1 MAPRQV
7 TTPMLRG
14 KRSRITSLDT
24 AGRVK
29 YGDEQAVVTK
39 GFVNFS
45 LTTNMEEGETISLTN
60 ANGEAC
66 INESATPSFSGVGI
80 EAEFCSA
87 DWSFFTKAT
96 GQRPVY
102 NDAGTVVGITE
113 STDVDLSQVR
123 FALEIWIGA
132 QSGATPRDGAQGEW
146 GYLLLPNVGGGVLGD
161 YTIENDGIT
170 FSLTGMSTKNAGAW
184 GAGPYNVDLVGGEA
198 APLFDPM
205 LPNDHRRLQI
215 VEIAPP
221 EPRAGAI
228 PVLNPSAPALT
239 ALTTTPTGLSVLISP
254 TPTGTDPVEYDFGDG
269 QWDYAETG
277 TYTHVY
283 DAAGT
288 YTITARR
295 GTSVV
300 TKSVTVTAS

>member
-1 MAPRQV
+1 MVVRQR

-14 KRSRITSLDT
+14 KRSRITALDT

-29 YGDEQAVVTK
+29 FGDNNAVVTK

-45 LTTNMEEGETISLTN
+45 LTTNTEEGEAISLTN

-66 INESATPSFSGVGI
+66 INETATPSFTGVGV
-80 EAEFCSA
+80 EAEFCNA
-87 DWSFFTKAT
+87 DFSFFEKAT
-96 GQRPVY
+96 GQRVVF
-102 NDAGTVVGITE
+102 NDDGEAVGITE

-123 FALEIWIGA
+123 FALEIWVGA
-132 QSGATPRDGAQGEW
+132 QSGLTPRAGAQGEW
-146 GYLLLPNVGGGVLGD
+146 GYVLLPNVGGGVLGD

-170 FSLTGMSTKNAGAW
+170 FSLTGMNTKNAGAW
-184 GAGPYNVDLVGGEA
+184 GAGPYNVDLVDGEA

-228 PVLNPSAPALT
+228 PVLNPAAPALT
-239 ALTTTPTGLSVLISP
+239 SITATPTGKSVLISP
-254 TPTGTDPVEYDFGDG
+254 TPVGTDPVVYDFGDG
-269 QWDYAETG
+269 TWDYAETG

-283 DAAGT
+283 EKAGT
-288 YTITARR
+288 FTITATR
-295 GTSVV
+295 GTTTV
-300 TKSVTVTAS
+300 TKPVTVA